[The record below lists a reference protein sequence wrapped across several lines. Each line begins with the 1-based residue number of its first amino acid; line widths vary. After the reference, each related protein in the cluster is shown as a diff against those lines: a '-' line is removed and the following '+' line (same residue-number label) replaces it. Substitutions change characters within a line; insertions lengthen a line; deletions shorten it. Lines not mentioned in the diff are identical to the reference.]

1 MILVDYKIPIK
12 NKLAELDLAIEAALK
27 AGDSVMKIYRTDF
40 KTKTKNDDSPITEA
54 DLKSNKIIKKVLS
67 KSGNFIL
74 SEEDKDDNSR
84 LENKKIW
91 IIDPLDGT
99 QDFVNKTGE
108 FTIMIGFVVDKKPI
122 IGVINWPAE
131 KKLFCAQ
138 FGSGA
143 FEFSEKSWK
152 RINVSEI
159 ETLDK
164 CRGVGSRSHLSE
176 EEKALIEKLG
186 IAEFSS
192 IGSSLKV
199 CKISSGQ
206 AELYLTK
213 TDKMKEWDTCAS
225 YCIIK
230 EAGGKMTDMKGR
242 DISYNNKVV
251 NHQNGL
257 LVTNG
262 LIHDKII
269 EMVDS

>member
-1 MILVDYKIPIK
+1 MRDFKIPIK
-12 NKLAELDLAIEAALK
+12 NKLPELDLAIEAALQ
-27 AGDSVMKIYRTDF
+27 AGDAVMNIYDTNF
-40 KTKTKNDDSPITEA
+40 TTKTKEDDSPITEA
-54 DLKSNKIIKKVLS
+54 DLQSNKIIKKVLARS
-67 KSGNFIL
+67 DIFIL
-74 SEEDKDDNSR
+74 SEEDKDEKSR
-84 LENKKIW
+84 LNQKKIW

-108 FTIMIGFVVDKKPI
+108 FTIMIALVVDKKPI

-138 FGSGA
+138 KDSGA
-143 FEFSEKSWK
+143 FEFSENSWK
-152 RINVSEI
+152 KIHVSN
-159 ETLDK
+159 TDSLNK
-164 CRGVGSRSHLSE
+164 CRGVGSRSHLSD
-176 EEKALIEKLG
+176 EEKNLIEKLG
-186 IAEFSS
+186 IAEFFS

-213 TDKMKEWDTCAS
+213 TDKMKEWDSCAS

-230 EAGGKMTDMKGR
+230 EAGGQMTDMKGE
-242 DISYNNKVV
+242 DISYNNEIL

-262 LIHDKII
+262 LVHNKII
-269 EMVDS
+269 DVGNS